1 VIRPNDVT
9 WGTLPVVAGGW
20 AAVALLALATADLTG
35 AAPLPSGLS
44 WMSLLAVE
52 AVSLAIWIAATPSA
66 FWAARQLVPGGGRRA
81 LNLGVQAAAGVVFV
95 LAAAVAERWVVALLV
110 APEQLPVVHAL
121 LPRFDAR
128 LLGYVSIATLT
139 QVVRYVALYRERE
152 LQAAALE
159 AGLAKTKLQI
169 LKMQLQPH
177 FLFNTL
183 SATAEL
189 VHADPH
195 AADVMITR
203 LGDFLRLSLGHAG
216 HLVVPFRQEIDFI
229 RAYVDIEQVRWGDRL
244 VVEWDCSPD
253 TLDAA
258 VPTLAWQ
265 PVLENAIRHGRDP
278 RSGIARIH
286 LGSRREGLHVVLFV
300 RDWGPGLPA
309 GRIQEHLGL
318 RNTRERVER
327 LYGENARFELAN
339 AAGGGAIATLRLPYT
354 PCAAAH
360 TPLPLRTLELGEAG

>member
-1 VIRPNDVT
+1 MKLMKRALIV
-9 WGTLPVVAGGW
+9 WGAWT
-20 AAVALLALATADLTG
+20 AVALLFSIQMHFQTTSSVPPDPRSWSWILAWQLSGWWCWALFTAPVCAFAAWAVRIRRPVLRIAAHVPMALATAVACAGFEGGLKWALGLWRTPHTLVTG
-35 AAPLPSGLS
+35 IWDGIGIWWTFNVLVYAMVAGLYHA
-44 WMSLLAVE
+44 WR
-52 AVSLAIWIAATPSA
+52 AT
-66 FWAARQLVPGGGRRA
+66 RLEMQLV
-81 LNLGVQAAAGVVFV
+81 Q
-95 LAAAVAERWVVALLV
+95 
-110 APEQLPVVHAL
+110 
-121 LPRFDAR
+121 AR
-128 LLGYVSIATLT
+128 LD
-139 QVVRYVALYRERE
+139 ALV
-152 LQAAALE
+152 
-159 AGLAKTKLQI
+159 G
-169 LKMQLQPH
+169 QLQPH

-203 LGDFLRLSLGHAG
+203 LGDFLRLSLDHAG

-300 RDWGPGLPA
+300 RDSGPGLPA
-309 GRIQEHLGL
+309 GRIEEHLGL

-327 LYGENARFELAN
+327 LYGDNARFELAN

-360 TPLPLRTLELGEAG
+360 TPLPLRTMELGEAG